1 MSIVLV
7 KGLGISFGNVQA
19 LAEIELDIP
28 EGLIYGIIGPDS
40 AGKTTLLRSICT
52 LLPSKEGKI
61 EVMGMDALKQAASIR
76 AQIGYMPQRFSL
88 YKDLSV
94 EQNIQ
99 FSARLFGVK
108 SKELVQSSE
117 RLYRF
122 SRLKPF
128 AKRLAGNLS
137 GGMQQKLALSC
148 ALIHKPR
155 LIVLDEPTFG
165 VDPVSRMDFWKI
177 LHTLKEEGISIV
189 VSTPYMDEAE
199 QCDLISLLFK
209 GRIIGNG
216 TPEQILSQWQGKLYS
231 LRSSRLQELYN
242 FLLGF
247 TARDDLQL
255 FGSEIHLAAKQAI
268 DEASFVAW
276 QKQCPHLN
284 AWEEISPSME
294 DVFLRMMR

>member
-28 EGLIYGIIGPDS
+28 KGLIYGIIGPDS

-52 LLPSKEGKI
+52 LLPYKEGKI

-94 EQNIQ
+94 EQNLQ

-209 GRIIGNG
+209 GRVIGKG
-216 TPEQILSQWQGKLYS
+216 TPLEILSGWQGRLYR
-231 LRSSRLQELYN
+231 LSSDSPQTLYH
-242 FLLGF
+242 FLKNDMKM
-247 TARDDLQL
+247 TDLQL
-255 FGSEIHLAAKQAI
+255 FGSEIHLSAVSQITDDTFAKWQKLCP
-268 DEASFVAW
+268 ELKAW
-276 QKQCPHLN
+276 QQIDPN
-284 AWEEISPSME
+284 ME
-294 DVFLRMMR
+294 DVFLKMMK